1 MMDETT
7 IAQLVK
13 LLTSLVMN
21 TDRIASAL
29 ERREPQDDD
38 TDEPP
43 VADLSGRP
51 IR

>member
-1 MMDETT
+1 MDETT

-13 LLTSLVMN
+13 LLTRLVMN

-29 ERREPQDDD
+29 ERQSDPLDDD
-38 TDEPP
+38 TDDSP